1 MSSGNIKIIEVRSE
15 LGAGTRGA
23 SLGVDA
29 IQMVALRQ
37 NDDFFSRYET
47 VTIPTENKELNV
59 AVNTP
64 YARRINGIIKMYERV
79 AEAISGKASGQEFTI
94 VMAGD
99 HSTAGGT
106 VSGLRKAYPD
116 ANIAVIWIDA
126 HADIHSP
133 YTTPSGNLH
142 GMPVAAMLGIDNKE
156 NGKNKVTEAG
166 QKAWERL
173 KHVAGDACKI
183 DPEDIVY
190 VAVRDFEE
198 EEAGLMKQF
207 NLRNYTVDEVRKN
220 GATAVAKEILQRFAN
235 YDVLYVSFDVDSMD
249 TSISRGTGTP
259 VDNGLMLD
267 EVNTLIQLL
276 LASPKTRCFEIV
288 EVNPLLDEKNKM
300 AEVAFEIIKLAAQT
314 VSNRAETNETT
325 GAKHTG

>member
-1 MSSGNIKIIEVRSE
+1 MGSSSIRIVEVRSE

-29 IQMVALRQ
+29 IKMAALRQ
-37 NDDFFSRYET
+37 DNPFFEDKEI
-47 VTIPTENKELNV
+47 VTIPTENKELSV
-59 AVNTP
+59 AVHTP
-64 YARRINGIIKMYERV
+64 YARRISGIIKMYERV
-79 AEAISGKASGQEFTI
+79 ADVIVEGCTKNDCFTM
-94 VMAGD
+94 VLAGD

-106 VSGLRKAYPD
+106 VSGLRKAFPD
-116 ANIAVIWIDA
+116 ANIGVIWVDA

-166 QKAWERL
+166 QKAWEKL
-173 KHVAGDACKI
+173 KHVAGDAGKI

-190 VAVRDFEE
+190 IAVRDFEE
-198 EEAGLMKQF
+198 EEAGLMKQY
-207 NLRNYTVDEVRKN
+207 NLRNYTVDEVRTR
-220 GATAVAKEILQRFAN
+220 GAAVIADEVLQRFAS
-235 YDVLYVSFDVDSMD
+235 YEILYVSFDVDSMD

-259 VDNGLMLD
+259 VDNGLLLD
-267 EVNTLIQLL
+267 EVNILIQKFLS
-276 LASPKTRCFEIV
+276 SPKTRCFEIV
-288 EVNPLLDEKNKM
+288 EVNPLLDDKNKM

-314 VSNRAETNETT
+314 VNCRIENETT
-325 GAKHTG
+325 GTKHAG